1 MTARFLFG
9 NPGFKITV
17 TVSGVM
23 VTVESVGPIV
33 VVVTS
38 EIVEVICA
46 GVIVVTAEEVTVT
59 VPGDEEM

>member
-1 MTARFLFG
+1 MTARFLFWT
-9 NPGFKITV
+9 PEFKITV
-17 TVSGVM
+17 TVAGVM
-23 VTVESVGPIV
+23 VTVKSVGPIV

-46 GVIVVTAEEVTVT
+46 GVMVVTAEEVTVT

>member
-1 MTARFLFG
+1 MTARFLFWT
-9 NPGFKITV
+9 PEFKITV
-17 TVSGVM
+17 TVAGVM
-23 VTVESVGPIV
+23 VTVKSVGPIV